1 MVQECSNF
9 QTTAVSGSWKKKKAL
24 HQVVAPKVLEAPCLC
39 LAFGFLQLM
48 RQLVFPAA
56 TWHGERRRFVKD
68 SSLRVNLSPNP
79 GCFV

>member
-1 MVQECSNF
+1 MAQDAQASRPQLFLDPE
-9 QTTAVSGSWKKKKAL
+9 KKRPPTKL
-24 HQVVAPKVLEAPCLC
+24 WPPKVLKAPCLC
-39 LAFGFLQLM
+39 LAFGFFQLM

-56 TWHGERRRFVKD
+56 TWHGERRRFIKD